1 MFLSFRVVVR
11 TWDCL
16 CRVEALLQQKL
27 LGALEPDSTCATATC
42 AFPVKSHIWR
52 KVAALVWDR
61 CLLLLR
67 QPLGAGLVD
76 ADIFVSRIQG
86 GLRERERGKRERQVL
101 HLVHL
106 ESGWQ
111 RSTPPPRVSGSTPA
125 ACSRFSS
132 DMDNHRSCSTVQ
144 QAMPNAD
151 RMKPPLTVLL

>member
-27 LGALEPDSTCATATC
+27 LGALEPDSTYATATC

-111 RSTPPPRVSGSTPA
+111 RSTPPPAPQGFRFNPCRLLAVQLRHGQPSLLFNSA
-125 ACSRFSS
+125 AGHAKCR
-132 DMDNHRSCSTVQ
+132 
-144 QAMPNAD
+144 
-151 RMKPPLTVLL
+151 